1 MSLSSW
7 FHTRCDGSAI
17 ARIHCVLTI
26 ILLQVTVAIAQFN
39 LSPNFA
45 NSVDRLLVPR
55 PQANA
60 FAIFSKY
67 QPFYGTPKVTAV
79 YNPACFGSPLPL
91 QKICWHDSWL
101 PKDTYGNGVAI
112 TPRHLLVT
120 EHGTESANL
129 WHTWILRDGKL
140 VSRKAIAMKMFV
152 AGKDGA
158 TSFRVLLL
166 DEDLPKELVC
176 PMVKPGTE
184 LPVGTPMVHT
194 NQWNEL
200 HVAEIV
206 SAGDYIITRQPADPK
221 RAAYYKPVVGG
232 DSGSP
237 GFLVLGKELVIL
249 TWYTTTAGG
258 PNSIF
263 AHDAIIAA
271 MRELDAK
278 HKETRGL
285 MPRYLP

>member
-1 MSLSSW
+1 MFRRSADKTPIDRWAIACAVFCLALLPM
-7 FHTRCDGSAI
+7 GSA
-17 ARIHCVLTI
+17 H
-26 ILLQVTVAIAQFN
+26 AQ
-39 LSPNFA
+39 LGTNFA
-45 NSVDRLLVPR
+45 NSVDRLLQPR
-55 PQANA
+55 PQAGV
-60 FAIFSKY
+60 FPIFSKY
-67 QPFYGTPKVTAV
+67 QPTYGTPKVVAT
-79 YNPACFGSPLPL
+79 YNPSCWGASLPL
-91 QKICWHDSWL
+91 QKICWHDSLL
-101 PKDTYGNGVAI
+101 PKDTLGNCVAI
-112 TPRHLLVT
+112 TPRHVLVT
-120 EHGTESANL
+120 EHGTEVQNQWL
-129 WHTWILRDGKL
+129 TWIQRNGTL
-140 VSRKAIAMKMFV
+140 VSRKTIDAKTLV
-152 AGKDGA
+152 GGKDGA

-184 LPVGTPMVHT
+184 LPAGTPMVHI

-200 HVAEIV
+200 RVAEIA
-206 SAGDYIITRQPADPK
+206 SAGPYIVARAPADPK

-249 TWYTTTAGG
+249 TWFTTTAGG
-258 PNSIF
+258 PSSIF

-278 HKETRGL
+278 HKETREL

>member
-1 MSLSSW
+1 MPLSPRFFVREGTGVIGRASFVLSLILVQ
-7 FHTRCDGSAI
+7 I
-17 ARIHCVLTI
+17 A
-26 ILLQVTVAIAQFN
+26 VASAQFT
-39 LSPNFA
+39 LAPNFA

-67 QPFYGTPKVTAV
+67 QPVYGTPKVTAT
-79 YNPACFGSPLPL
+79 YNPACFGAPLPL

-101 PKDTYGNGVAI
+101 PKDSYGNGVAI

-120 EHGTESANL
+120 EHGTESVNL
-129 WHTWILRDGKL
+129 WLTWIKRDGSL
-140 VSRKAIAMKMFV
+140 VSRKTIDAKTLV
-152 AGKDGA
+152 GGKDGA

-184 LPVGTPMVHT
+184 LPVGTPMVHI

-200 HVAEIV
+200 RVAEIA
-206 SAGDYIITRQPADPK
+206 SAGPYIVARPPADPK
-221 RAAYYKPVVGG
+221 RAAYFKPVVGG

-237 GFLVLGKELVIL
+237 SFLVLGKELVIL
-249 TWYTTTAGG
+249 TWFTTTAGG

-278 HKETRGL
+278 HKETREL